1 MTMFLYALKAP
12 ETKRQR
18 PGRLKISLDFLKLDG
33 TTMEQKAKEFMIK
46 ARLDKRFYI
55 YNYTS

>member
-33 TTMEQKAKEFMIK
+33 TTLDEKAKEFMVK
-46 ARLDKRFYI
+46 ARRDKRFYN
-55 YNYTS
+55 YNYN